1 MERNAKAN
9 QLAAMLKFYLYL
21 VSRQDTPFFSRKL
34 GGEDPG
40 NEVDAFYFTREWVGL
55 KKLAFLR
62 LRYFLSF
69 QMEELI

>member
-40 NEVDAFYFTREWVGL
+40 NEVDAFYFRVGL
-55 KKLAFLR
+55 EKVAFLR
-62 LRYFLSF
+62 LRCFLSF